1 MISIYRGRL
10 SETRVV
16 TPGRYDSGVT
26 AAELDAD
33 FPKVVVMGVSGAGKS
48 TIGHLLAERAGVPF
62 IDADD
67 LHPDTNVAKM
77 AAGRPLD
84 DSDRK
89 PWLELVGQ
97 YVSDADGGI
106 VAACSSLKRSYR
118 DLLRLHNPGLL
129 FVHLTGVR
137 ALIKERQG
145 DRKNH
150 FMPPALME
158 SQFAS
163 IEPLEDDERGF
174 DVDVSASPDDV
185 VTRIQQKLRAVSRFD
200 ASRPVP

>member
-1 MISIYRGRL
+1 MLGMTSQDDEAG
-10 SETRVV
+10 
-16 TPGRYDSGVT
+16 
-26 AAELDAD
+26 

-48 TIGHLLAERAGVPF
+48 TIGELLAERAGVPF

-67 LHPDTNVAKM
+67 LHPESNVAKM
-77 AAGRPLD
+77 AAGHPLD
-84 DSDRK
+84 DSDRQ

-97 YVSDADGGI
+97 FVHDADGGI

-118 DLLRLHNPGLL
+118 DLLRLHNPGLV

-137 ALIKERQG
+137 ALIEERQG

-163 IEPLEDDERGF
+163 VEPLEADERGF
-174 DVDVSASPDDV
+174 DVDVSSTPDDV
-185 VTRIQQKLRAVSRFD
+185 VTRILERLPRAERFD
-200 ASRPVP
+200 APGLVS

>member
-1 MISIYRGRL
+1 MLGM
-10 SETRVV
+10 
-16 TPGRYDSGVT
+16 T
-26 AAELDAD
+26 AADFETG

-48 TIGHLLAERAGVPF
+48 TIGELLAERVGVPF

-67 LHPDTNVAKM
+67 LHPQSNVAKM
-77 AAGRPLD
+77 AAGHPLD
-84 DSDRK
+84 DSDRQ
-89 PWLELVGQ
+89 PWLELVGD
-97 YVSDADGGI
+97 YVHDADGGI
-106 VAACSSLKRSYR
+106 VAACSSLKRTYR

-145 DRKNH
+145 ERKNH

-163 IEPLEDDERGF
+163 IEPLESDERGF
-174 DVDVSASPDDV
+174 EVDVSSSPEDV
-185 VTRIQQKLRAVSRFD
+185 VTRILQKLQLAHGFD
-200 ASRPVP
+200 AARIVP